1 VGPLPSPGSEGF
13 PGGVRIGGIPRRL
26 RRPHII
32 DAVSE
37 DAELAPRIVARSEHP
52 ISRTA
57 IDKNALKVLYRL
69 HKAGY
74 MAYLVGGGVRDLM
87 LGRRPKDFDVGT
99 DARPNEVRRLFGNS
113 RIIGRRFRLV
123 HVYFQD
129 GDVVDVSTFRRDPE
143 PDEQS
148 APGELLITSD
158 NTYGTPRQDAFRRD
172 FTINALFYNIA
183 DYTVIDYT
191 GGIEDLRKRLVRA
204 IGDPG
209 VRFREDPVRMLRACE
224 FAGRLGF
231 SIEAGTQEAI
241 HQHRRELEKAS
252 PARVT
257 EEIVQLL
264 RCGHAGAAMQWMLE
278 LGLLEVLLPE
288 AYAMLA
294 ADERGL
300 GDFGQI
306 LPVIDRLITSGH
318 ELPDTVLL
326 AALLMP
332 KIMLRRDDVEGI
344 GQRPMSRAAIEE
356 LVDEESAPLLARF
369 TISNLKSQQIRRAL
383 VGFFR
388 LCEPRWSFAERVRF
402 TRRPLFE
409 DALVLFELLVLATG
423 EGREALAEW
432 QEAARRRPPAPPA
445 PRAGRPTRP
454 SPPSLPSHPA
464 GPAHP
469 VAPTTQATTVATTS
483 PVSPAT
489 PASTSPRSRV
499 RRRRRR
505 RGQGM

>member
-1 VGPLPSPGSEGF
+1 M
-13 PGGVRIGGIPRRL
+13 
-26 RRPHII
+26 
-32 DAVSE
+32 SE
-37 DAELAPRIVARSEHP
+37 DAELAPRIVPRSEHP
-52 ISRTA
+52 ISRA
-57 IDKNALKVLYRL
+57 HIDKNALKVLYRL

-87 LGRRPKDFDVGT
+87 LDRRPKDFDVGT

-129 GDVVDVSTFRRDPE
+129 GDVVDVSTFRRDPD

-148 APGELLITSD
+148 APGELLITSN

-191 GGIEDLRKRLVRA
+191 GGIEDLQKRLVRA

-294 ADERGL
+294 AGERGL

-306 LPVIDRLITSGH
+306 LPVIDRLIASGR

-326 AALLMP
+326 AALLLP

-409 DALVLFELLVLATG
+409 DALLLFELLVLATG
-423 EGREALAEW
+423 EGKEALAEW
-432 QEAARRRPPAPPA
+432 QEAARRRPPAAAEARGSHPARSPRPAHPPA
-445 PRAGRPTRP
+445 PA
-454 SPPSLPSHPA
+454 SPA
-464 GPAHP
+464 
-469 VAPTTQATTVATTS
+469 
-483 PVSPAT
+483 PAT
-489 PASTSPRSRV
+489 PATTAPRPRL

>member
-1 VGPLPSPGSEGF
+1 M
-13 PGGVRIGGIPRRL
+13 
-26 RRPHII
+26 
-32 DAVSE
+32 SE
-37 DAELAPRIVARSEHP
+37 DAELAPRIVPRSEHP

-148 APGELLITSD
+148 AAPGELLITSD

-172 FTINALFYNIA
+172 FTVNALFYNIA

-306 LPVIDRLITSGH
+306 LPVIDRLITSGR

-369 TISNLKSQQIRRAL
+369 TISNLKAQQIRRAL

-423 EGREALAEW
+423 EGGEALAEW
-432 QEAARRRPPAPPA
+432 QEAARRRPPALPA
-445 PRAGRPTRP
+445 PRAGRPSR
-454 SPPSLPSHPA
+454 PSLPAATGPGKPA
-464 GPAHP
+464 AAPAHP

-489 PASTSPRSRV
+489 NTPRSRA

-505 RGQGM
+505 RGQVI